1 LNRLGVSVKVTE
13 TKAVGMM
20 QSRRFSGLPLIGLFA
35 IIYLV
40 AGKIGLHLASLHAS
54 ASPVWPPAGIALAAI
69 LLLGYRAWPA
79 IFVGAFLVN
88 LTTAGDN
95 ATSVAIAAGN
105 TLEAI
110 TGAWLVNRFAGGRN
124 VFDRPQGVFKF
135 ALAAAIS
142 AFLSPLFGVTSLAL
156 AGFADWTKY
165 GAIWVTWWLG
175 DVTGDLIFT
184 PLVLL
189 WGIRWKLTWKKEE
202 ALEVGVLLLLLA
214 VLSAVVFGGR
224 LEISAK
230 NYPIAFIFGPIVI
243 WTAFRFTQRETATGI
258 FILSVIA
265 VWGTVR
271 GVGPFAGQSENQSL
285 LIVQSWTAVL
295 AITAMALSAGM
306 AERRRIEEKLQQ
318 QKSIVQAANRTKD
331 HFLAMLSHELRTP
344 LTPVISAL
352 DSLDAEASQTQE
364 TKASLAMIRRNIELE
379 TQLIDDLLDFT
390 RIARDKMQLRFA
402 PMDAHQAVSNVVEI
416 CRAEAK
422 FKRLHVD
429 LNLRAKSCHLIADTA
444 KFQQIIWNLL
454 KNAIKFTPEGG
465 DITISSNNPSEAV
478 FAVSVRDTG
487 IGMEPEVM
495 QRIFD
500 PFEQGN
506 RSFEHRFG
514 GLGLGLAISKSLA
527 QAHGGTLTAQ
537 SDGSNRGST
546 FTLLMEAVPQ
556 GEAAG
561 VASKAVT
568 DSARQ
573 ALKILLVDDH
583 HDTCAALEKLL
594 ARRGHLVAVSHDVRS
609 AMDAAVRNKFD
620 LLISDIALP
629 DGTGM
634 DLMMQLRAVANVPG
648 IAISGFG
655 NDGDIERSLQAGFS
669 EHLIKPIKLDNLE
682 AAIER
687 AIAG

>member
-1 LNRLGVSVKVTE
+1 
-13 TKAVGMM
+13 M
-20 QSRRFSGLPLIGLFA
+20 QSRRFSGLPLIGIVA
-35 IIYLV
+35 IIYII
-40 AGKIGLHLASLHAS
+40 AGKIGLNLASLHAS

-69 LLLGYRAWPA
+69 LLFGYRMWPA
-79 IFVGAFLVN
+79 IFAGAFLVN
-88 LTTAGDN
+88 LTTAGDVV
-95 ATSVAIAAGN
+95 TSIGIAIGN
-105 TLEAI
+105 TLEALA
-110 TGAWLVNRFAGGRN
+110 GAWLVNRFAGGKN

-135 ALAAAIS
+135 AIAAALGS
-142 AFLSPLFGVTSLAL
+142 VVSPLFGVTSLAL
-156 AGFADWTKY
+156 DGFADWTKY

-189 WGIRWKLTWKKEE
+189 WGIRWNLAWKKAE
-202 ALEVGVLLLLLA
+202 AVEVGVLLLLLGL
-214 VLSAVVFGGR
+214 LSAVVFGGW
-224 LEISAK
+224 LEVSAR
-230 NYPIAFIFGPIVI
+230 NYPIAFICGPIVI

-271 GVGPFAGQSENQSL
+271 GFGPFVAQGENQSL
-285 LIVQSWTAVL
+285 LTVQSWTAVL

-306 AERRRIEEKLQQ
+306 AERRRIEEELQQ
-318 QKSIVQAANRTKD
+318 QKGIVEAANRTKD

-352 DSLDAEASQTQE
+352 ESLETEPTQTE
-364 TKASLAMIRRNIELE
+364 DTKTSLAMIRRNIELE

-402 PMDAHQAVSNVVEI
+402 SVDAHQAVSNVVEI
-416 CRAEAK
+416 CRAEARS
-422 FKRLHVD
+422 KRLHVH
-429 LNLRAKSCHLIADTA
+429 LYLRAKNCNVTADAA

-465 DITISSNNPSEAV
+465 DITISSDNPSATV
-478 FAVSVRDTG
+478 FTVSVRDTG
-487 IGMEPEVM
+487 IGMELEVM

-537 SDGSNRGST
+537 SDGPNRGST
-546 FTLLMEAVPQ
+546 FTLSLQALPQ
-556 GEAAG
+556 GEAAS
-561 VASKAVT
+561 VASKTVT

-583 HDTCAALEKLL
+583 HDTCAALKKLL
-594 ARRGHLVAVSHDVRS
+594 ARRGHLVAVTHNVRT
-609 AMDAAVRNKFD
+609 AMEAAVGNKFD

-634 DLMMQLRAVANVPG
+634 DLMMQLRAIANVPG

-655 NDGDIERSLQAGFS
+655 NNGDIERSLKAGFS

-682 AAIER
+682 ASIER
-687 AIAG
+687 ALKGQATATTPH

>member
-1 LNRLGVSVKVTE
+1 
-13 TKAVGMM
+13 M
-20 QSRRFSGLPLIGLFA
+20 QSRRFSGLPIIGVFA
-35 IIYLV
+35 IIYLI

-88 LTTAGDN
+88 LTTAGDT
-95 ATSVAIAAGN
+95 ATSVAIATGN

-110 TGAWLVNRFAGGRN
+110 AGAWLVNRFAGGKN

-142 AFLSPLFGVTSLAL
+142 AVLSPAFGVTSLAL
-156 AGFADWTKY
+156 NGFADWTKY

-184 PLVLL
+184 PLALL
-189 WGIRWKLTWKKEE
+189 WGLRWKLTWKEEE
-202 ALEVGVLLLLLA
+202 AVEVGVLLLLLTL
-214 VLSAVVFGGR
+214 LSVVVFGGW
-224 LEISAK
+224 LPISAK
-230 NYPIAFIFGPIVI
+230 NYPIAFICGPIVI

-285 LIVQSWTAVL
+285 LTVQSWIAVL

-318 QKSIVQAANRTKD
+318 QKSIVAAANRTKD

-352 DSLDAEASQTQE
+352 DSLETEPTQTQD

-416 CRAEAK
+416 CRAEARSK
-422 FKRLHVD
+422 KLQVH
-429 LNLRAKSCHLIADTA
+429 LNLRATNCHVTADTA

-454 KNAIKFTPEGG
+454 KNAIKFTPGGG
-465 DITISSNNPSEAV
+465 DITISSDNPSETA
-478 FAVSVRDTG
+478 FIVSVRDTG

-506 RSFEHRFG
+506 RSFEDRFG

-527 QAHGGTLTAQ
+527 QAHGGTLTAE

-546 FTLLMEAVPQ
+546 FTLSMQALPQ
-556 GEAAG
+556 GEAAS

-568 DSARQ
+568 ESARQ

-634 DLMMQLRAVANVPG
+634 DLMMQLRAINNVPG

-655 NDGDIERSLQAGFS
+655 NNGDIERSLQAGFS
-669 EHLIKPIKLDNLE
+669 EHLIKPIKLDKLE

-687 AIAG
+687 ALGAT

>member
-1 LNRLGVSVKVTE
+1 
-13 TKAVGMM
+13 M
-20 QSRRFSGLPLIGLFA
+20 QSRRFSGLPLIGTLA
-35 IIYLV
+35 VIYFI
-40 AGKIGLHLASLHAS
+40 AGKLGLMLASLHAS
-54 ASPVWPPAGIALAAI
+54 ASPVWPAAGMALAA
-69 LLLGYRAWPA
+69 LLLFGYRMWPA

-88 LTTAGDN
+88 VTTAGN
-95 ATSVAIAAGN
+95 VATSFCIALGN
-105 TLEAI
+105 TLEALA
-110 TGAWLVNRFAGGRN
+110 GAFLVNRFAGGKN

-135 ALAAAIS
+135 AIAAAIS
-142 AFLSPLFGVTSLAL
+142 TVLSPLFGVTSLAL
-156 AGFADWTKY
+156 AGFADWANY

-175 DVTGDLIFT
+175 DATGDLVFT
-184 PLVLL
+184 PLILL
-189 WGIRWKLTWKKEE
+189 WGIRLKLCWKKGE
-202 ALEVGVLLLLLA
+202 AVEVAVLLLLLA
-214 VLSAVVFGGR
+214 LLSAVVFGGW
-224 LEISAK
+224 LEVSAK
-230 NYPIAFIFGPIVI
+230 NYPIAFVCGPIVI

-265 VWGTVR
+265 LWGTVH
-271 GVGPFAGQSENQSL
+271 GFGPFAEQTENQSL
-285 LIVQSWTAVL
+285 LTVQSWTAAL

-306 AERRRIEEKLQQ
+306 AERRRIEEELQQ
-318 QKSIVQAANRTKD
+318 QKSMVEAANRTKD

-344 LTPVISAL
+344 LTPVVSEL
-352 DSLDAEASQTQE
+352 ESLQTESTQTE
-364 TKASLAMIRRNIELE
+364 DTRASLAMIRRNIELE

-390 RIARDKMQLRFA
+390 RIARDKMELRFV
-402 PMDAHQAVSNVVEI
+402 PVDAHLAVSNVVEI
-416 CRAEAK
+416 CRAETK
-422 FKRLHVD
+422 SKRLNIH
-429 LNLRAKSCHLIADTA
+429 LKLRAQSCHVTADGA

-465 DITISSNNPSEAV
+465 DIIISSENPSETV
-478 FAVSVRDTG
+478 LSVSVRDTG

-506 RSFEHRFG
+506 RSFERRLG

-546 FTLLMEAVPQ
+546 FTLSMQALPA
-556 GEAAG
+556 GEAG
-561 VASKAVT
+561 SVASRSVT
-568 DSARQ
+568 ESVRQ

-583 HDTCAALEKLL
+583 QDTCAALEKLL

-609 AMDAAVRNKFD
+609 AMEAALRNKFD

-634 DLMMQLRAVANVPG
+634 DLMVKMRAIANVPG

-655 NDGDIERSLQAGFS
+655 NNGDIERSLQAGFS

-687 AIAG
+687 ALSAT

>member
-1 LNRLGVSVKVTE
+1 MQLRSSSRLLHISVVTLIYFV
-13 TKAVGMM
+13 VGK
-20 QSRRFSGLPLIGLFA
+20 FGLM
-35 IIYLV
+35 
-40 AGKIGLHLASLHAS
+40 LASLHAS
-54 ASPVWPPAGIALAAI
+54 ASPIWPSSGIALAAI
-69 LLLGYRAWPA
+69 LVLGYRVWPA

-88 LTTAGDN
+88 VTNAGDV
-95 ATSVAIAAGN
+95 ATSLAIATGN
-105 TLEAI
+105 TLEALA
-110 TGAWLVNRFAGGRN
+110 GAWLVIRFAGGKN
-124 VFDRPQGVFKF
+124 FCDRPQHVFEF
-135 ALAAAIS
+135 ALVAATSTIIS
-142 AFLSPLFGVTSLAL
+142 PSFGVTSLAL
-156 AGFADWTKY
+156 AGFADWTHY

-175 DVTGDLIFT
+175 DATGDLVFT
-184 PLVLL
+184 PLVVL
-189 WGIRWKLTWKKEE
+189 WSAGLGRRWNRKE
-202 ALEVGVLLLLLA
+202 ATEVGVLFLLL
-214 VLSAVVFGGR
+214 VLLGSIVFGGW
-224 LEISAK
+224 LEISSR
-230 NYPIAFIFGPIVI
+230 NYPITFICGPIVI
-243 WTAFRFTQRETATGI
+243 WTAFRFSPRETAVGI

-265 VWGTVR
+265 VWGTLH
-271 GVGPFAGQSENQSL
+271 GFGPFVRETENESL
-285 LIVQSWTAVL
+285 IALQLWIAVL
-295 AITAMALSAGM
+295 TITAMALSAGM
-306 AERRRIEEKLQQ
+306 AERRRIEEELHQ
-318 QKSIVQAANRTKD
+318 QKSIVETANRTKD

-352 DSLDAEASQTQE
+352 EALETEPTQTDE
-364 TKASLAMIRRNIELE
+364 TKASMAMIRRNIELE

-390 RIARDKMQLRFA
+390 RITRDKMQLRFV

-422 FKRLHVD
+422 SKRLDVH
-429 LNLRAKSCHLIADTA
+429 LNLRANSCHVTADAA
-444 KFQQIIWNLL
+444 KFQQIVWNLL

-465 DITISSNNPSEAV
+465 DITISSDNPSESV
-478 FAVSVRDTG
+478 FTVSVRDTG
-487 IGMEPEVM
+487 IGMESEVM

-537 SDGSNRGST
+537 SDGSDRGST
-546 FTLLMEAVPQ
+546 FTLTMQALPQ
-556 GEAAG
+556 GEAVS
-561 VASKAVT
+561 VASKAIT

-573 ALKILLVDDH
+573 PLKILLVDDH

-594 ARRGHLVAVSHDVRS
+594 ARRGHLVAVTHDVRS
-609 AMDAAVRNKFD
+609 AMEAAVRNKFD

-634 DLMMQLRAVANVPG
+634 DLMMRLRAISKVPG

-655 NDGDIERSLQAGFS
+655 NNGDIERSLQAGFS

-687 AIAG
+687 ALGRT

>member
-1 LNRLGVSVKVTE
+1 MEPKGIGT
-13 TKAVGMM
+13 M
-20 QSRRFSGLPLIGLFA
+20 QSRRFSGLPLIVVFA
-35 IIYLV
+35 IIYLI

-54 ASPVWPPAGIALAAI
+54 ASPVWPPAGIALAAM

-79 IFVGAFLVN
+79 IFIGAFVVN
-88 LTTAGDN
+88 LTTAGTV
-95 ATSVAIAAGN
+95 ATSLAIATGN
-105 TLEAI
+105 TLEAVA
-110 TGAWLVNRFAGGRN
+110 GAWLVNRFAGGRN

-135 ALAAAIS
+135 ALAVAIS
-142 AFLSPLFGVTSLAL
+142 AVLSPAFGVTSLAL
-156 AGFADWTKY
+156 EGFADWTKY
-165 GAIWVTWWLG
+165 GAIWFTWWLG

-189 WGIRWKLTWKKEE
+189 WGIRWKITWKEEE
-202 ALEVGVLLLLLA
+202 AIEVGVLLLSLTL
-214 VLSAVVFGGR
+214 LSAVVFGGW
-224 LEISAK
+224 LQISTK
-230 NYPIAFIFGPIVI
+230 NYPIAFICGPIVI
-243 WTAFRFTQRETATGI
+243 WTAFRFTQRETAMGI

-265 VWGTVR
+265 VWGTVH
-271 GVGPFAGQSENQSL
+271 GFGPFAGQSENQSL
-285 LIVQSWTAVL
+285 LTVQSWTAVL

-352 DSLDAEASQTQE
+352 DSLEAEASQTQD

-416 CRAEAK
+416 CRAEARSK
-422 FKRLHVD
+422 KLNVHV
-429 LNLRAKSCHLIADTA
+429 NLRAKTHLVTADTA

-465 DITISSNNPSEAV
+465 DITISSDNPSETL
-478 FAVSVRDTG
+478 FTVSVRDTG
-487 IGMEPEVM
+487 IGIEPEVM

-527 QAHGGTLTAQ
+527 QAHDGRLTAQ
-537 SDGSNRGST
+537 SGGANCGST
-546 FTLLMEAVPQ
+546 FTLSMQTLPQ
-556 GEAAG
+556 DEAAG
-561 VASKAVT
+561 VAAEAVT
-568 DSARQ
+568 SHSARQ

-594 ARRGHLVAVSHDVRS
+594 ARRGHLVAVAHDVRS
-609 AMDAAVRNKFD
+609 AMEAAVHNKFD

-634 DLMMQLRAVANVPG
+634 DLMMQLRAIANVSG
-648 IAISGFG
+648 IEIIGFG
-655 NDGDIERSLQAGFS
+655 NNGDIERSLQAGFS

-687 AIAG
+687 VLTAT

>member
-1 LNRLGVSVKVTE
+1 MEPKGIGT
-13 TKAVGMM
+13 M
-20 QSRRFSGLPLIGLFA
+20 QSRRFSGLPLIVVFA
-35 IIYLV
+35 IIYLI

-54 ASPVWPPAGIALAAI
+54 ASPVWPPAGIALAAM

-79 IFVGAFLVN
+79 IFIGAFVVN
-88 LTTAGDN
+88 LTTAGTV
-95 ATSVAIAAGN
+95 ATSLAIATGN
-105 TLEAI
+105 TLEAVA
-110 TGAWLVNRFAGGRN
+110 GAWLVNRFAGGRN

-135 ALAAAIS
+135 ALAVAIS
-142 AFLSPLFGVTSLAL
+142 AVLSPAFGVTSLAL
-156 AGFADWTKY
+156 EGFADWTKY
-165 GAIWVTWWLG
+165 GAIWFTWWLG

-189 WGIRWKLTWKKEE
+189 WGIRWKITWKEEE
-202 ALEVGVLLLLLA
+202 AIEVGVLLLSLTL
-214 VLSAVVFGGR
+214 LSAVVFGGW
-224 LEISAK
+224 LQISTK
-230 NYPIAFIFGPIVI
+230 NYPIAFICGPIVI

-265 VWGTVR
+265 VWGTVH
-271 GVGPFAGQSENQSL
+271 GFGPFAGQSENQSL
-285 LIVQSWTAVL
+285 LTVQSWTAVL

-352 DSLDAEASQTQE
+352 DSLEAEASQTQD

-416 CRAEAK
+416 CRAEARSK
-422 FKRLHVD
+422 KLNVH
-429 LNLRAKSCHLIADTA
+429 LNLRAKTHLVTADTA

-465 DITISSNNPSEAV
+465 DITISSDNPSETL
-478 FAVSVRDTG
+478 FTVSVRDTG
-487 IGMEPEVM
+487 IGIEPEVM

-527 QAHGGTLTAQ
+527 QAHDGRLTAQ
-537 SDGSNRGST
+537 SGGANCGST
-546 FTLLMEAVPQ
+546 FTLSMQTLPQ
-556 GEAAG
+556 DEAAG
-561 VASKAVT
+561 VAAEAVT
-568 DSARQ
+568 SHSARQ

-583 HDTCAALEKLL
+583 QDTCAALEKLL

-609 AMDAAVRNKFD
+609 AMETAARNKFD

-634 DLMMQLRAVANVPG
+634 DLMMQLRAIANVPG

-655 NDGDIERSLQAGFS
+655 NDVDIGRSLQAGFS

-687 AIAG
+687 ALGADVTLG

>member
-1 LNRLGVSVKVTE
+1 MDPKGVGT
-13 TKAVGMM
+13 M
-20 QSRRFSGLPLIGLFA
+20 QSRRFSGLPLIGVFA
-35 IIYLV
+35 VIYLI

-88 LTTAGDN
+88 LTTAGDIP
-95 ATSVAIAAGN
+95 TSVAIATGN
-105 TLEAI
+105 TFEAVA
-110 TGAWLVNRFAGGRN
+110 GAWLVNRFAGGKN

-142 AFLSPLFGVTSLAL
+142 AVVSPVFGVTSLAL
-156 AGFADWTKY
+156 DGFADWTNY

-202 ALEVGVLLLLLA
+202 AVEVGVLLLLLA
-214 VLSAVVFGGR
+214 LLSAVVFGGW

-230 NYPIAFIFGPIVI
+230 NYPIAFICGPIVI

-271 GVGPFAGQSENQSL
+271 GFGPFAGQSENQSL
-285 LIVQSWTAVL
+285 LTVQSWTAVL

-306 AERRRIEEKLQQ
+306 AERRRIEEELQQ
-318 QKSIVQAANRTKD
+318 QKSIVEAANRTKD

-352 DSLDAEASQTQE
+352 ESLETEPTQTE
-364 TKASLAMIRRNIELE
+364 DTKASLAMIRRNIELE

-402 PMDAHQAVSNVVEI
+402 PIDAHQAVSNVVEI
-416 CRAEAK
+416 CRAEARSK
-422 FKRLHVD
+422 KLNVH
-429 LNLRAKSCHLIADTA
+429 LNLRAKSYHVTADAA

-465 DITISSNNPSEAV
+465 DITISSDNPSEAV
-478 FAVSVRDTG
+478 FTVSVRDTG

-546 FTLLMEAVPQ
+546 FTLSMQALPQ
-556 GEAAG
+556 GEAAS

-609 AMDAAVRNKFD
+609 AMEAAVRNKFD

-634 DLMMQLRAVANVPG
+634 DLMMQLRAIANVPG

-655 NDGDIERSLQAGFS
+655 NNGDIERSLQAGFS
-669 EHLIKPIKLDNLE
+669 EHLIKPIKLDKLE

-687 AIAG
+687 ALGAT

>member
-1 LNRLGVSVKVTE
+1 MDPKGVGT
-13 TKAVGMM
+13 M
-20 QSRRFSGLPLIGLFA
+20 QSRRFSGLPLIGVFA
-35 IIYLV
+35 IIYLI

-88 LTTAGDN
+88 LTTAGDIP
-95 ATSVAIAAGN
+95 TSVAIATGN
-105 TLEAI
+105 TLEAVA
-110 TGAWLVNRFAGGRN
+110 GAWLVNRFAGGKN

-142 AFLSPLFGVTSLAL
+142 AVVSPVFGVTSLAL
-156 AGFADWTKY
+156 EGFADWSKY

-202 ALEVGVLLLLLA
+202 ALEVGVLLLLLTL
-214 VLSAVVFGGR
+214 LSAVVFGGW

-230 NYPIAFIFGPIVI
+230 NYPIAFICGPIVI

-271 GVGPFAGQSENQSL
+271 GFGPFVGQSENQSL
-285 LIVQSWTAVL
+285 LTVQSWTAVL

-306 AERRRIEEKLQQ
+306 AERRRIEEELQQ
-318 QKSIVQAANRTKD
+318 QKSIVEAANRTKD

-352 DSLDAEASQTQE
+352 ESLETEPTQTE
-364 TKASLAMIRRNIELE
+364 DTKASLAMIRRNIELE

-402 PMDAHQAVSNVVEI
+402 PIDAHQAVSNVVEI
-416 CRAEAK
+416 CRAEARSK
-422 FKRLHVD
+422 KLNVH
-429 LNLRAKSCHLIADTA
+429 LNLRAKTHHVTADAA

-465 DITISSNNPSEAV
+465 DITISSDNPSEAV
-478 FAVSVRDTG
+478 FTVSVRDTG

-546 FTLLMEAVPQ
+546 FTLSMQALPQ
-556 GEAAG
+556 GEAAS

-609 AMDAAVRNKFD
+609 AMEAAVRNKFD

-634 DLMMQLRAVANVPG
+634 DLMMQLRAIANVPG

-655 NDGDIERSLQAGFS
+655 NNGDIERSLQAGFS
-669 EHLIKPIKLDNLE
+669 EHLIKPIKLDKLE

-687 AIAG
+687 ALGAT

>member
-1 LNRLGVSVKVTE
+1 
-13 TKAVGMM
+13 M
-20 QSRRFSGLPLIGLFA
+20 QSRRFSGLPVIGVFA
-35 IIYLV
+35 IIYIV
-40 AGKIGLHLASLHAS
+40 AGKIGLNLASLHAS
-54 ASPVWPPAGIALAAI
+54 ASPVWPPAGIALAAM
-69 LLLGYRAWPA
+69 LLLGYQAWPA
-79 IFVGAFLVN
+79 IFVGAFVVN
-88 LTTAGDN
+88 LTTAGDVV
-95 ATSVAIAAGN
+95 TSVAIAIGN
-105 TLEAI
+105 TAEAI
-110 TGAWLVNRFAGGRN
+110 AGAWLVNCFAGGKN

-135 ALAAAIS
+135 ALASAIS
-142 AFLSPLFGVTSLAL
+142 AVVSPLFGVTSLAL
-156 AGFADWTKY
+156 DGFADWTNY

-175 DVTGDLIFT
+175 DVTGILIFT

-189 WGIRWKLTWKKEE
+189 WGMRWKLAWKKEE
-202 ALEVGVLLLLLA
+202 AVEVGVLLLSLA
-214 VLSAVVFGGR
+214 LLSAVVFGGW
-224 LEISAK
+224 LEISVK
-230 NYPIAFIFGPIVI
+230 NYPIAFICGPIVI

-258 FILSVIA
+258 FILSVLA

-271 GVGPFAGQSENQSL
+271 GFGPFVGQSENQSL
-285 LIVQSWTAVL
+285 LTVQSWTAVL

-306 AERRRIEEKLQQ
+306 AERRRIEEELQQ
-318 QKSIVQAANRTKD
+318 QKSIVEAANRTKD

-352 DSLDAEASQTQE
+352 ESLEIEPTRTED

-402 PMDAHQAVSNVVEI
+402 PVDAHQAVSNVVEI
-416 CRAEAK
+416 CRAEARS
-422 FKRLHVD
+422 KRLHVH
-429 LNLRAKSCHLIADTA
+429 LNLRAKSRYVIADGA

-465 DITISSNNPSEAV
+465 DITISSDNPSETV
-478 FAVSVRDTG
+478 FTVSVRDTG
-487 IGMEPEVM
+487 IGVEPEVM

-506 RSFEHRFG
+506 RSFEHRVG

-537 SDGSNRGST
+537 SDGANRGST
-546 FTLLMEAVPQ
+546 FTLSMEALPQ
-556 GEAAG
+556 GEAAS
-561 VASKAVT
+561 VASKAIT
-568 DSARQ
+568 DLARQ

-594 ARRGHLVAVSHDVRS
+594 ARRGHLVAVTHDVRS
-609 AMDAAVRNKFD
+609 AMEAAVRNKFD

-634 DLMMQLRAVANVPG
+634 DLMMQLRAIANVPG

-655 NDGDIERSLQAGFS
+655 NNGDIERSLQAGFS
-669 EHLIKPIKLDNLE
+669 EHLIKPIKLGNLE

-687 AIAG
+687 ALSVTGATSQ

>member
-1 LNRLGVSVKVTE
+1 MEPKGIGT
-13 TKAVGMM
+13 M
-20 QSRRFSGLPLIGLFA
+20 QSRRFSGLPLIVVFA
-35 IIYLV
+35 IIYLI

-54 ASPVWPPAGIALAAI
+54 ASPVWPPAGIALAAM

-79 IFVGAFLVN
+79 IFIGAFVVN
-88 LTTAGDN
+88 LTTAGTVG
-95 ATSVAIAAGN
+95 TSLAIATGN
-105 TLEAI
+105 TLEAVA
-110 TGAWLVNRFAGGRN
+110 GAWLVNRFAGGRN

-135 ALAAAIS
+135 ALAVAIS
-142 AFLSPLFGVTSLAL
+142 AVLSPAFGVTSLAL
-156 AGFADWTKY
+156 EGFADWTKY
-165 GAIWVTWWLG
+165 GAIWFTWWLG

-189 WGIRWKLTWKKEE
+189 WGMRWKITWKEEE
-202 ALEVGVLLLLLA
+202 AIEVGVLLLSLTL
-214 VLSAVVFGGR
+214 LSAVVFGGW
-224 LEISAK
+224 LQISTK
-230 NYPIAFIFGPIVI
+230 NYPIAFICGPIVI
-243 WTAFRFTQRETATGI
+243 WTAFRFTQRETAMGI

-265 VWGTVR
+265 VWGTVH
-271 GVGPFAGQSENQSL
+271 GFGPFAGQSENQSL
-285 LIVQSWTAVL
+285 LTVQSWTAVL

-352 DSLDAEASQTQE
+352 DSLEAEASQTQD

-416 CRAEAK
+416 CRAEARSK
-422 FKRLHVD
+422 KLNVHV
-429 LNLRAKSCHLIADTA
+429 NLRAKTHLVTADTA

-465 DITISSNNPSEAV
+465 DITISSDNPSETL
-478 FAVSVRDTG
+478 FTVSVRDTG
-487 IGMEPEVM
+487 IGIEPEVM

-527 QAHGGTLTAQ
+527 QAHDGTLTAQ
-537 SDGSNRGST
+537 SDGANRGST
-546 FTLLMEAVPQ
+546 FTLSMQTLAQ
-556 GEAAG
+556 SEAAG
-561 VASKAVT
+561 VAAEAVT
-568 DSARQ
+568 THSARQ
-573 ALKILLVDDH
+573 GLKILLVDDH
-583 HDTCAALEKLL
+583 QDTCAALEKLL

-609 AMDAAVRNKFD
+609 AMETAARNKFD

-634 DLMMQLRAVANVPG
+634 DLMMQLRAIANVPG

-655 NDGDIERSLQAGFS
+655 NDVDIGRSLQAGFS

-687 AIAG
+687 ALGADVTLG

>member
-1 LNRLGVSVKVTE
+1 MEPKRIGT
-13 TKAVGMM
+13 M
-20 QSRRFSGLPLIGLFA
+20 QTRRFSGLPLIGVFA
-35 IIYLV
+35 IIYLI

-79 IFVGAFLVN
+79 IFVGAFVVN
-88 LTTAGDN
+88 LTTAGDI
-95 ATSVAIAAGN
+95 ATSVAIATGN
-105 TLEAI
+105 TVEAI
-110 TGAWLVNRFAGGRN
+110 AGAWLVNRFAGGKN

-142 AFLSPLFGVTSLAL
+142 AVISPVFGVTSLAL
-156 AGFADWTKY
+156 GGLADWRNY

-202 ALEVGVLLLLLA
+202 SVEVGVLLLLLA
-214 VLSAVVFGGR
+214 LLSAVVFGGW

-230 NYPIAFIFGPIVI
+230 NYPIAFICGPIVI

-265 VWGTVR
+265 LWGTVR
-271 GVGPFAGQSENQSL
+271 GFGPFVGQTENQSL
-285 LIVQSWTAVL
+285 LTVQSWTAVL
-295 AITAMALSAGM
+295 AITALALSAGM
-306 AERRRIEEKLQQ
+306 AERRRIEEELQQ
-318 QKSIVQAANRTKD
+318 QKSIVEAANRTKD

-352 DSLDAEASQTQE
+352 ESLETESTQTE
-364 TKASLAMIRRNIELE
+364 DTKASMAMIRRNIELE

-402 PMDAHQAVSNVVEI
+402 PIDAHQAVSNVVEI
-416 CRAEAK
+416 CRADARSK
-422 FKRLHVD
+422 KLNVH
-429 LNLRAKSCHLIADTA
+429 LNLRAKSCHVTADTA
-444 KFQQIIWNLL
+444 KFQQIIWNVL

-465 DITISSNNPSEAV
+465 EIIISSDNPAETV
-478 FAVSVRDTG
+478 LTLDVRDTG

-527 QAHGGTLTAQ
+527 QAHGATLTAQ

-546 FTLLMEAVPQ
+546 FTLSMQTLPQ
-556 GEAAG
+556 GQAAS
-561 VASKAVT
+561 VASKVVT
-568 DSARQ
+568 DSTRQ

-583 HDTCAALEKLL
+583 RDTCAALEKLL

-609 AMDAAVRNKFD
+609 AMEAALRNKFD

-634 DLMMQLRAVANVPG
+634 DLMMQLRAIANVPG

-655 NDGDIERSLQAGFS
+655 NNGDIERSLQAGFS

>member
-1 LNRLGVSVKVTE
+1 MR
-13 TKAVGMM
+13 
-20 QSRRFSGLPLIGLFA
+20 SRRFSGLPLIGVFA

-88 LTTAGDN
+88 LTTAGDIP
-95 ATSVAIAAGN
+95 TSLAIATGN
-105 TLEAI
+105 TLEAVA
-110 TGAWLVNRFAGGRN
+110 GAWLVNRFAGGKN

-142 AFLSPLFGVTSLAL
+142 AVLSPAFGVTSLAL
-156 AGFADWTKY
+156 EGFADWTKY
-165 GAIWVTWWLG
+165 GAIWATWWLG
-175 DVTGDLIFT
+175 DIAGDLIFT

-189 WGIRWKLTWKKEE
+189 WGIRWKITWKEQE
-202 ALEVGVLLLLLA
+202 ALEVGVLLLLLTL
-214 VLSAVVFGGR
+214 LSAVVFGGW
-224 LEISAK
+224 LQISAK
-230 NYPIAFIFGPIVI
+230 NYPIAFICGPIVI

-271 GVGPFAGQSENQSL
+271 GFGPFAGQSENQSL
-285 LIVQSWTAVL
+285 LTVQSWTAVL

-352 DSLDAEASQTQE
+352 DSLETEASQTQD

-402 PMDAHQAVSNVVEI
+402 PIDAHQAVSNVVEI
-416 CRAEAK
+416 CRAEARSK
-422 FKRLHVD
+422 KLNVH
-429 LNLRAKSCHLIADTA
+429 LNLRAKAHHVTADTA

-465 DITISSNNPSEAV
+465 DITISSDNPSESV
-478 FAVSVRDTG
+478 FTVSVHDTG
-487 IGMEPEVM
+487 IGIESEVM

-546 FTLLMEAVPQ
+546 FTLSMQALPQDEAV
-556 GEAAG
+556 G

-609 AMDAAVRNKFD
+609 ATEAAVRNKFD

-634 DLMMQLRAVANVPG
+634 DLMMQLRAIANVPG

-655 NDGDIERSLQAGFS
+655 NNRDIERSLQAGFS
-669 EHLIKPIKLDNLE
+669 EHLIKPIKLDKLE

-687 AIAG
+687 ALGAS